1 MKFSNLIALSA
12 LASASAFAPLP
23 IVTNGSQ
30 SAQSQQ
36 LYSSTSNN
44 LGPSDGKSIGVTSKT
59 SEWEISQ
66 ISPNVQIQGQTR
78 HTWNMADA
86 SKEVVQV
93 ALHSNG
99 RPIQADLQVWIGP
112 DWTPVTIHA
121 KSEDGSQYPIQTLIG
136 TRNKAANLEVM
147 NTGPYTMPIKAAV
160 SYAIDPLANARDD
173 LANDDQVEG
182 QYMEGGSIHNLAFAP
197 NINQLQILLKTEGKQ
212 LNARVELLNGPS
224 NVKASLEVFTNNGAL
239 NSLFVVFDT
248 PGAGNAIVVKN
259 LAPLEYPCEMYAK
272 ASEVETVN
280 SDGDGGVN
288 WGQ

>member
-1 MKFSNLIALSA
+1 MKFCSLFALSA

-23 IVTNGSQ
+23 IVTSKSASQ
-30 SAQSQQ
+30 SASQSQ
-36 LYSSTSNN
+36 LYSST
-44 LGPSDGKSIGVTSKT
+44 LGPADGKSAGVTSKT
-59 SEWEISQ
+59 SDWEISQ
-66 ISPNVQIQGQTR
+66 ISPNVHIQGQTR

-86 SKEVVQV
+86 SKEIVQV

-99 RPIQADLQVWIGP
+99 RPVQADLQVWIGP
-112 DWTPVTIHA
+112 NWTPVTINAH
-121 KSEDGSQYPIQTLIG
+121 SEDGSEYPIQTLIG

-160 SYAIDPLANARDD
+160 SYAIDPLASARDK
-173 LANDDQVEG
+173 LADEVEG

-272 ASEVETVN
+272 ASQVEAVN
-280 SDGDGGVN
+280 TDGGVS
-288 WGQ
+288 WGE

>member
-1 MKFSNLIALSA
+1 MRFSSLFALSA

-23 IVTNGSQ
+23 IATGINGYQSQ
-30 SAQSQQ
+30 SKSKSKSQ
-36 LYSSTSNN
+36 LYN
-44 LGPSDGKSIGVTSKT
+44 LGPSDGKSAGVTSKT

-86 SKEVVQV
+86 SKEIVQV

-112 DWTPVTIHA
+112 NWTPVTINA
-121 KSEDGSQYPIQTLIG
+121 KSEDGSEYPIQTLIG

-147 NTGPYTMPIKAAV
+147 NTGPYTIPIKAAV
-160 SYAIDPLANARDD
+160 SYAIDPLASARDN
-173 LANDDQVEG
+173 LANEVQG

-212 LNARVELLNGPS
+212 LNARIELLNGPS

-259 LAPLEYPCEMYAK
+259 LAPLEYPCELYAK
-272 ASEVETVN
+272 ASQVEAVN
-280 SDGDGGVN
+280 TGGGVN